1 MVSTATGA
9 AFTDA
14 ELRAVLNG
22 NQTPQQRIGH
32 MKHIVGILKAQQSA
46 AQLSEAAKLNIQE
59 MLRTLQSKI
68 ALAEQGESLASGVRP
83 PPQSRATAAATGAP
97 VGASMGCPCPELVA
111 AIQAL
116 GATMGSAGSA
126 AIQAQITAIQQ
137 QLAALQ
143 AQSTGL
149 ADAERRVQAAD
160 ARSNAAQAEVSRLQ
174 GELTRAR
181 AAATTATAAGSSSS
195 APDRSAEIAS
205 LTADL
210 AAARAE
216 LATARTD
223 LATARADLATA
234 RADLAT
240 AQGELTASAA
250 QHTNAITLKDGE
262 IAGLTANINT
272 LTAQIAAIQATT
284 AQSASN
290 ASASVDELRQTSN
303 QLMAQLEAATTA
315 HAEEK
320 AGLEAQLAATNA
332 LHVQQQAAAA
342 KCNQELAKLKSD
354 QEVFLGN
361 MELAYGKSTFQE
373 ISDGYLA
380 VTTELSEAKRGRA
393 DADARIAELEPI
405 NATLTSESGSKT
417 EEIERLRADLE
428 TLTATSDTRIAEAAT
443 SSEAEAAA
451 KAELTERL
459 AAAEAA
465 KAACDAAA
473 VKTAADLASLR
484 GELDAVRAAL
494 DAKTRVLETAE
505 RSAGESNRILEDLRR
520 LLPKGDLKDSIRS
533 LQNQLEAVT
542 AAKTVCDGTL
552 ADKTT
557 KLEQIQ
563 NEIAQKAAQITTI
576 QSALDAEKLRS
587 VGLNDQLKAAQEKT
601 AANVAAARAT
611 ATTAQQSAL
620 DDMRAQLLA
629 ATGAAE
635 KARTDCEISIQLK
648 DGKIANLEAQV
659 QHYINRCGN
668 VLQKVAKID
677 RAVEERSIASSID
690 ASSGVPQTY
699 ASAAAKA
706 PHTTVPVGR
715 GGGTKPVSVVTKPSA
730 SFEGVEFAHNPLY
743 SEKTSLLPSSSGTS
757 SGTNLFRRFGLG
769 GATRKNGRK
778 TEGNASLTS
787 NPMFTNGAELLP
799 RGKTSASAGGGSKS
813 VTPIKSGI
821 SKVAPQPSFASAEFG
836 NSILNPLRST
846 TSPTPETASVP
857 AVSVRS
863 PPAAP
868 GGKSSAQ
875 STDGTVSVSN
885 PFAGNKKL
893 QTKKRGNNYKR
904 KTRKNRK

>member
-1 MVSTATGA
+1 MVSKATGA

-59 MLRTLQSKI
+59 MLRTLQNKI

-116 GATMGSAGSA
+116 GTTLGSSGSA

-149 ADAERRVQAAD
+149 ADAERRVQAA
-160 ARSNAAQAEVSRLQ
+160 RAEVVRLE
-174 GELTRAR
+174 GELTGAR
-181 AAATTATAAGSSSS
+181 ATATGSSSS
-195 APDRSAEIAS
+195 ASA
-205 LTADL
+205 
-210 AAARAE
+210 
-216 LATARTD
+216 
-223 LATARADLATA
+223 
-234 RADLAT
+234 
-240 AQGELTASAA
+240 
-250 QHTNAITLKDGE
+250 
-262 IAGLTANINT
+262 
-272 LTAQIAAIQATT
+272 
-284 AQSASN
+284 
-290 ASASVDELRQTSN
+290 DELRQTSN

-361 MELAYGKSTFQE
+361 MGKSTFQE

-380 VTTELSEAKRGRA
+380 VTKELSEAKRSLA
-393 DADARIAELEPI
+393 TAEARIAELEPM

-428 TLTATSDTRIAEAAT
+428 TLTATSDKRIAEAAT
-443 SSEAEAAA
+443 SSEEEAAA

-473 VKTAADLASLR
+473 IKTAADLANLR

-505 RSAGESNRILEDLRR
+505 RSAGESTRLVEDIAK
-520 LLPKGDLKDSIRS
+520 LLPRGDIKYNIRYIK
-533 LQNQLEAVT
+533 NQLEAVT
-542 AAKTVCDGTL
+542 AAKTVCEGTL
-552 ADKTT
+552 ADKTN

-576 QSALDAEKLRS
+576 QSALDAEKQRS
-587 VGLNDQLKAAQEKT
+587 VGLNDQLKAVQEKT

-620 DDMRAQLLA
+620 DDMQAQLQA
-629 ATGAAE
+629 VTDAAE
-635 KARTDCEISIQLK
+635 KARTDCEIIIHQK
-648 DGKIANLEAQV
+648 DGKIAYLEGQL
-659 QHYINRCGN
+659 QHHINSYGYVRK
-668 VLQKVAKID
+668 QAHEID
-677 RAVEERSIASSID
+677 HAVEERSRSRASSKD
-690 ASSGVPQTY
+690 ASSGVSQAS

-706 PHTTVPVGR
+706 PVPGVVGR
-715 GGGTKPVSVVTKPSA
+715 GGGTKPVSVVTTPAA

-743 SEKTSLLPSSSGTS
+743 ADKTSLSPSSSGTS

-787 NPMFTNGAELLP
+787 NPMYAPGGELLP
-799 RGKTSASAGGGSKS
+799 SGKPSASAGGVSKS
-813 VTPIKSGI
+813 VTPIKPRTST
-821 SKVAPQPSFASAEFG
+821 VASQPSFASAEFG
-836 NSILNPLRST
+836 NSKINPLRAT
-846 TSPTPETASVP
+846 TSSTPETASVP
-857 AVSVRS
+857 VVSVRS

-868 GGKSSAQ
+868 GGKPSVG
-875 STDGTVSVSN
+875 STNEIVSTSN
-885 PFAGNKKL
+885 PYAGDKKL